1 MLSNDFATQGGVWAT
16 YDDSPGD
23 VGLENFTIARDL
35 QPNGTLSALR
45 LAQAAGFDGVVQAY
59 MCIQNIYML
68 HDVLH
73 VAPFPP
79 QPWMAYI
86 THPFSDLLNCG
97 WQDIMLEHKRH
108 HVATADVL
116 HHGEFGWDPSE
127 VQYFFQESA
136 IGTPRAGWTTN

>member
-1 MLSNDFATQGGVWAT
+1 
-16 YDDSPGD
+16 
-23 VGLENFTIARDL
+23 
-35 QPNGTLSALR
+35 
-45 LAQAAGFDGVVQAY
+45 

-116 HHGEFGWDPSE
+116 VRAVAKAVGGAVAKAALGWLRGGREDPVLWSGSGLRE
-127 VQYFFQESA
+127 PSM
-136 IGTPRAGWTTN
+136 P